1 MADVLRVAGVQ
12 LENVVGDLAG
22 NADRIVEGMH
32 WAEEQDA
39 DVVVF
44 PELALTGYPLADLVA
59 RGEFVDAAMSML
71 SVVASQSGATP
82 AIVSTIDRVPPR
94 RSWDTQ
100 ERDVAISAAVVCDG
114 ELRGMYHKM
123 LLPNYEVFNE
133 ARNFAPGDRP
143 DKLWRIGEVVAGIAI
158 CEDAWSGDGPP
169 EAQAAAGARILLVPN
184 ASPFHVEK
192 PFGRQEL
199 AAQVAKRN
207 GTPFV
212 YVNSV
217 GGQDELVF
225 DGGSLIVGAGGELLY
240 RAQQFETERFC
251 VDVPLGPP
259 REVTG
264 RPTTV
269 HSRPRPRRAP
279 KPPPPSTP
287 LTSGDEQIWCALVVG
302 TRDFV
307 RKNGA
312 TTAVLG
318 LSGGIDAAV
327 TAAVAAE
334 ALGPENVLGVAM
346 PSSEV
351 PQHDETELAQE
362 LARRLGIG
370 FHVIGLG
377 GVTAAV
383 ERGLGRLLDEEPQP
397 GAREALDART
407 RATLLWAVADRLGH
421 LPLATGNKSELSI
434 GSAALG
440 GDMAGAF
447 APLKDVPKSM
457 LYRLAAL
464 RNARDDGPVIPE
476 AILERAP
483 TVQADEHHDLPD
495 YDVLD
500 PIVQRYL
507 ERGESLD
514 ELVAAG
520 FDPTTVR
527 GVLQLVDDAEFKR
540 RQTPPGVKVTS
551 RAFGQDLSMPIAN
564 AWRPF
569 RADEAELITPEAE
582 AGPPRWSEAGI
593 PVIEEP
599 LPEPAGA
606 TADGADGD
614 TAVRAVPGEPQPS

>member
-1 MADVLRVAGVQ
+1 MTTGHDPDTLRVACVQ
-12 LENVVGDLAG
+12 LENVVGDLVG
-22 NADRIVEGMH
+22 NAQRILDGMQ
-32 WAEEQDA
+32 WAEREAA

-44 PELALTGYPLADLVA
+44 PELALTGYPLLDLA
-59 RGEFVDAAMSML
+59 SRNEFVDAAL
-71 SVVASQSGATP
+71 SALFALAAQSRSTP
-82 AIVSTIDRVPPR
+82 AVISTIDRVPPR
-94 RSWDTQ
+94 PSWDVQ
-100 ERDVAISAAVVCDG
+100 ELYVAISYAVVCDG
-114 ELRGMYHKM
+114 ELRGMYHKT

-133 ARNFAPGDRP
+133 ARNFAPGAHP
-143 DKLWRIGEVVAGIAI
+143 DKLWRIGEAVAGIAI

-184 ASPFHVEK
+184 ASPFHLEK
-192 PFGRQEL
+192 PGGRLEL
-199 AAQVAKRN
+199 ASQVAKRT
-207 GTPFV
+207 GCPFV

-225 DGGSLIVGAGGELLY
+225 DGGSLIVDAKGELLY
-240 RAQQFETERFC
+240 RAQQFESERFC

-259 REVTG
+259 REVTNK
-264 RPTTV
+264 PTTV
-269 HSRPRPRRAP
+269 HSRP
-279 KPPPPSTP
+279 KPPRPPEP
-287 LTSGDEQIWCALVVG
+287 PPAPAELMSGDEQVWCALVVG
-302 TRDFV
+302 TRDFI

-346 PSSEV
+346 PSPDSPPEEL
-351 PQHDETELAQE
+351 DLAQE
-362 LARRLGIG
+362 LARNLRID

-377 GVTAAV
+377 GITASI
-383 ERGLGRLLDEEPQP
+383 ERGLGRLLDEESLP
-397 GAREALDART
+397 GGKEALDARA
-407 RATLLWAVADRLGH
+407 RATIVWAVADRLGH
-421 LPLATGNKSELSI
+421 MPLATGNKSELSI

-457 LYRLAAL
+457 LYRLAEL
-464 RNARDDGPVIPE
+464 RNAREDEPVIPE
-476 AILERAP
+476 AILERTP
-483 TVQADEHHDLPD
+483 SVQSDEHHDLPD
-495 YDVLD
+495 YDLLD

-520 FDPTTVR
+520 FDPATVR

-551 RAFGQDLSMPIAN
+551 RAFGQDLSVPIAN

-569 RADEAELITPEAE
+569 RADEAELVTPDAE
-582 AGPPRWSEAGI
+582 AGPPRWSEDGI
-593 PVIEEP
+593 PILEEP
-599 LPEPAGA
+599 DGGDVAAAGA
-606 TADGADGD
+606 PPDEETA
-614 TAVRAVPGEPQPS
+614 